1 MPVSWEEA
9 VAQATAIISDRNE
22 PELKRR
28 AMEVLLRYA
37 ERGRRASTSKVKSAQ
52 SFVRSREILKDAL
65 RENEAGLEAITSD
78 DDER

>member
-9 VAQATAIISDRNE
+9 VEQATAIISDRSE

-52 SFVRSREILKDAL
+52 SFVRTREILQDAL
-65 RENEAGLEAITSD
+65 RENEVGLETITESD
-78 DDER
+78 D